1 MEENNRI
8 DLMVDKL
15 VKEIGDAF
23 TVLTKHQR
31 ILESLEKVLDEL
43 KTENRMRNSVIEL
56 RLDRLETRQDT
67 HTHQQYKQGATR
79 KLYNNEQ

>member
-1 MEENNRI
+1 MEENNSI
-8 DLMVDKL
+8 IKDLQDIVGVL
-15 VKEIGDAF
+15 HEHNNLLRTYKEM
-23 TVLTKHQR
+23 
-31 ILESLEKVLDEL
+31 LDEF

-56 RLDRLETRQDT
+56 RLERLETRVDT